1 MLIHDAF
8 NSIGV
13 TLAVMR
19 RMFLNRDFRYV
30 GRCRSLAEYRREP
43 VSGDRFAGN
52 VARQIAD
59 LPWFVRNATIKLLLG
74 TGLRPLTRLLG
85 HRGGCINDWPPSV
98 GEWTRTKMIHRPC
111 RRALALTAACL
122 VLAAACSGGG
132 DHGRSST
139 PSSTQK
145 AKPATTGATSTTG
158 TPQRRPNII
167 MLMTDDQTLEAM
179 RVLPKVKR
187 LLADEGTTFT
197 HSFAS
202 YPLCCP
208 SRATYLT
215 GQYAHNHGVLFNSPP
230 YGGFQEFHN
239 QSTTLP
245 VALQQAGYRT
255 IHIGKYLNGY
265 GRENATEV
273 PPGWSD
279 WHASVDPSTYTYFG
293 YTLNNNGKLHKYG
306 HRARDY
312 QTDVYAGKAEAAI
325 KDAAHRKEPFFLNVA
340 FTAPHG
346 AVAETDGCKLGF
358 GCATIPTPTPAPRYE
373 HKFDHERL
381 PRPPS
386 FDEKDMSDKPAI
398 MQRHRVFYIKTAE
411 QITNNYRRE
420 LDSLQSVDD
429 AVERVVKALRD
440 TKQLDNTVIM
450 FTSDNGFFHGEQRIS
465 FGKFLVYEP
474 SVRVPLVIR
483 GPGLGRGLSNDTLV
497 ANIDLAPTILELAQA
512 TPLRQMDG
520 RSLVPL
526 MNGSEARFDR
536 SILLESGPG
545 GGPFSPVYH
554 AVRTPRYVYVEYDTG
569 DRELYDLQADPY
581 ELDNRVADPAMAQVE
596 LDLAVQLGRLKSC
609 AGPSCS

>member
-1 MLIHDAF
+1 
-8 NSIGV
+8 
-13 TLAVMR
+13 
-19 RMFLNRDFRYV
+19 
-30 GRCRSLAEYRREP
+30 
-43 VSGDRFAGN
+43 
-52 VARQIAD
+52 
-59 LPWFVRNATIKLLLG
+59 
-74 TGLRPLTRLLG
+74 
-85 HRGGCINDWPPSV
+85 
-98 GEWTRTKMIHRPC
+98 MIHRPC

-158 TPQRRPNII
+158 TPQRRPNIVV
-167 MLMTDDQTLEAM
+167 LMTDDQTQEAM

-197 HSFAS
+197 HSFSS

-215 GQYAHNHGVLFNSPP
+215 GQYAHNHGVLNNHPP
-230 YGGFQEFHN
+230 YGGFQEFHD
-239 QSTTLP
+239 QSTTFP

-265 GRENATEV
+265 GLKNPTEI

-279 WHASVDPSTYTYFG
+279 WQASVDPSTYFYFG
-293 YTLNNNGKLHKYG
+293 YTLNENGKLHKYS

-312 QTDVYAGKAEAAI
+312 QTDVYARKADAAI
-325 KDAAHRKEPFFLNVA
+325 SNAAKRNKPFFLNVA

-346 AVAETDGCKLGF
+346 AVPETAGPSTLSPG
-358 GCATIPTPTPAPRYE
+358 TIPTPTPAPRYR
-373 HKFDHERL
+373 HKFDHEPL

-386 FDEKDMSDKPAI
+386 FDEQDMSDKPAF
-398 MQRHRVFYIKTAE
+398 MQRRGVFYIKIAE
-411 QITNNYRRE
+411 RIANNYRRE

-429 AVERVVKALRD
+429 AVDRIVKTLRD
-440 TKQLDNTVIM
+440 TKQLDNTVII
-450 FTSDNGFFHGEQRIS
+450 FTSDNGFFHGEHRMP

-497 ANIDLAPTILELAQA
+497 ANIDLAPTILDLAGA
-512 TPLRQMDG
+512 TPLRLPDG

-526 MNGSEARFDR
+526 MNGSEASFDR
-536 SILLESGPG
+536 PILLESGPG
-545 GGPFSPVYH
+545 GGPFTPVYH